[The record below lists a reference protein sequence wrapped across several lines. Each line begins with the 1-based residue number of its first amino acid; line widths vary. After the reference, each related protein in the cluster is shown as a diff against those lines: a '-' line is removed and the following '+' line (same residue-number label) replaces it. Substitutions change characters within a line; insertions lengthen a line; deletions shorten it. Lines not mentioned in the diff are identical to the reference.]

1 MLLWIKML
9 LEIQVLK
16 FWTFW
21 LKKFIGEGW
30 GIVVQGQ
37 CGTEIAFLTFYE
49 QTLWIW
55 TIIIPYEYAPVCYP
69 LKQRLS
75 FTCIKCCSCSI
86 SCSNMCSAKNFGQVP
101 QTFRCVLEL
110 LSNQS
115 FNILKVNFA
124 IDQTAA
130 KREPSLFENSLYAS
144 TCLCKVESCFNTL
157 GGTKWFNE
165 VH

>member
-1 MLLWIKML
+1 M
-9 LEIQVLK
+9 
-16 FWTFW
+16 
-21 LKKFIGEGW
+21 
-30 GIVVQGQ
+30 
-37 CGTEIAFLTFYE
+37 TFYE

-110 LSNQS
+110 LSDQS
-115 FNILKVNFA
+115 FNIIKSKN
-124 IDQTAA
+124 
-130 KREPSLFENSLYAS
+130 KRLSTGSWRFLFIFKITLLRNLAMKKWG
-144 TCLCKVESCFNTL
+144 KVEDLPYALYTYLMLMRVPQCPTL
-157 GGTKWFNE
+157 SIIKSSFLYYCNE
-165 VH
+165 HLILPLSSSTIFLYSLENK

>member
-1 MLLWIKML
+1 M
-9 LEIQVLK
+9 EYH
-16 FWTFW
+16 FETSR
-21 LKKFIGEGW
+21 GGW

-69 LKQRLS
+69 LIQRLS

-115 FNILKVNFA
+115 FNILKSKN
-124 IDQTAA
+124 
-130 KREPSLFENSLYAS
+130 KRFSTGSWRFLFIFKITLLRNLAMKKWG
-144 TCLCKVESCFNTL
+144 KVEHLLFL
-157 GGTKWFNE
+157 KKRGPKGP
-165 VH
+165 